1 MKKSPAAKSVAK
13 AKDLR
18 FTIVATDVVLWT
30 ITDSRLLVRLIPVNI
45 PGFIKDKNGLP
56 GGLVKPEENTD
67 QSVKRILAA
76 KAKISTSKVYLEQ
89 LYTFSG
95 INRDPRGRVV
105 AVAYT
110 GIVPWDQLT
119 SSERESAPGEV
130 WWNDAAKLPAMA
142 YDHKEIIS
150 QAIVR
155 LRTRVAYTN
164 IIAHFLPKEFTLT
177 DLQEAYELILGK
189 ALDKRNFRKKILLL
203 GILKALSKERR
214 GGKFRP
220 AKLYSFK
227 TLETKDI
234 EIL

>member
-1 MKKSPAAKSVAK
+1 MQTKQPKTSAIKP
-13 AKDLR
+13 KDLR
-18 FTIVATDVVLWT
+18 FTIVATDAVLWT
-30 ITDSRLLVRLIPVNI
+30 IVDGNLLVRLIPVNI

-76 KAKISTSKVYLEQ
+76 KAKISTSKIYLEQ

-95 INRDPRGRVV
+95 VNRDPRGRVV

-110 GIVPWDQLT
+110 GIVPWDQLST
-119 SSERESAPGEV
+119 QERENTDIV
-130 WWNDAAKLPAMA
+130 WWNDIKKLPALA
-142 YDHKEIIS
+142 YDHKEILA
-150 QAIVR
+150 QAIIR

-164 IIAHFLPKEFTLT
+164 IIAHFMPKEFTLT

-189 ALDKRNFRKKILLL
+189 GLDKRNFRKKILTL
-203 GILKALSKERR
+203 GILRGLSKERR

-227 TLETKDI
+227 SLETKDI